1 MDLLYS
7 GVAIRRMYLPVDNSW
22 PGASATATHKAI
34 KGSHGTITAYNEVTT
49 NDWIGVMDSA
59 PRIDN
64 CILLDQR
71 IGTLQALKSILPSH
85 KRRLKSVAYNPQR
98 GCTIRD

>member
-7 GVAIRRMYLPVDNSW
+7 GVAIRRMYLPVDNSC

-49 NDWIGVMDSA
+49 ND
-59 PRIDN
+59 
-64 CILLDQR
+64 
-71 IGTLQALKSILPSH
+71 
-85 KRRLKSVAYNPQR
+85 
-98 GCTIRD
+98 